1 MDLNFFQRNLKGW
14 FIDPLYNSMETDSN
28 CDRFIS
34 RRKKFLITIYCDGA
48 SKGNPGPSSI
58 GIVAYIHEKEEFRIS
73 ERIGETTNNVAEWS
87 ALKKGIEECI
97 SRKFDSIHAYM
108 DSELVVKQVN
118 GKYKVK
124 HPNLLEYKKEVD
136 KLISSLHSFQI
147 THVPREKNSVA
158 DKLANEAFRK

>member
-1 MDLNFFQRNLKGW
+1 M
-14 FIDPLYNSMETDSN
+14 
-28 CDRFIS
+28 
-34 RRKKFLITIYCDGA
+34 ITIYCDGA

-124 HPNLLEYKKEVD
+124 HPNLLE
-136 KLISSLHSFQI
+136 
-147 THVPREKNSVA
+147 
-158 DKLANEAFRK
+158 